1 MPGCVILPG
10 IMDTENIT
18 SLNQANR
25 QIAILLNQN
34 ALLADRNHALEQKT
48 QDLQRQLD
56 WFKRQLFGQKSE
68 KILPGPDEVPSL
80 PGFEGSSKETPQA
93 KGTETVRKHERKKR
107 EVNGWSEIPP
117 DFPREEEII
126 TDPEAEA
133 KGMKCIGYEI
143 SERLARRASS
153 YYVKVI
159 KRAKYADPEDPLKG
173 VQTACASGDSFGQ
186 ENGKNQI

>member
-10 IMDTENIT
+10 IMDTGNIT

-25 QIAILLNQN
+25 QIAILQDRNVDLLNQN

-80 PGFEGSSKETPQA
+80 PGFEGSPKETPQA
-93 KGTETVRKHERKKR
+93 KGTESDSPRTSSAWFRSAADSSFAESTPSVRLSAHP
-107 EVNGWSEIPP
+107 NLP
-117 DFPREEEII
+117 
-126 TDPEAEA
+126 
-133 KGMKCIGYEI
+133 
-143 SERLARRASS
+143 
-153 YYVKVI
+153 
-159 KRAKYADPEDPLKG
+159 
-173 VQTACASGDSFGQ
+173 
-186 ENGKNQI
+186 KNL